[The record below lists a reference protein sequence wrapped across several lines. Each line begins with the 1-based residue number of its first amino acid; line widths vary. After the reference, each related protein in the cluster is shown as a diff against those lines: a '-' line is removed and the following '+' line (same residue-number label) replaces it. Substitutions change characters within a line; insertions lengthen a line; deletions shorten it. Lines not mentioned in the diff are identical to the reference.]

1 MYLKIIDFINQNKNW
16 RDILSEA
23 PYYLSIKDD
32 GEYAILKYNQIS
44 SDFSNDYV
52 KESRG
57 LIIRKDGDNYIPV
70 CVPFLKFFNFGEPNM
85 LLI

>member
-1 MYLKIIDFINQNKNW
+1 MHLKIIDFINQNKNW

-32 GEYAILKYNQIS
+32 GEYTILKYNQIS

-57 LIIRKDGDNYIPV
+57 LIRSPCRQAPCLRKTRHCDSAR
-70 CVPFLKFFNFGEPNM
+70 
-85 LLI
+85 